1 MTRPL
6 PHHPLIQS
14 VNTFCR
20 CLVFVLPTLCTE
32 AALPPDPAT
41 RCLEAC
47 ALIQHITPSEQQS
60 AWNALD
66 AFSNAPNETLELF
79 SPAGASLYIKGEALS
94 FSAAILHNDRES
106 LRLYSQ
112 MQNKGSGTGQFFS
125 WNEDGQSIDRTDL
138 AWLQCTERPD
148 APVVG
153 ITITTPYPHDTSNIL
168 HGAWAGAFTDTIET
182 DTTEPEKQVGQMNAL
197 FIPNGPSFFFRFT
210 DNRKKYHGE
219 GVFLNNRL
227 VGHLAEEE
235 PSAFYYF
242 DATLDPTNRT
252 IRGNALSV
260 ENHTLTTRRFFL
272 KKEKL
277 P

>member
-1 MTRPL
+1 MILHRRL
-6 PHHPLIQS
+6 HLLIPS

-20 CLVFVLPTLCTE
+20 FLAFVLLARCAE

-94 FSAAILHNDRES
+94 FSAAILHNNREA
-106 LRLYSQ
+106 LRLYAQ
-112 MQNKGSGTGQFFS
+112 MQNNDSGTGHFFT
-125 WNEDGQSIDRTDL
+125 WNADGQSIDRTDL
-138 AWLQCTERPD
+138 AWLQCAERTD

-153 ITITTPYPHDTSNIL
+153 ITLTTPYAHDTSNIL
-168 HGAWAGAFTDTIET
+168 HGAWAGAFTDSTET
-182 DTTEPEKQVGQMNAL
+182 GAPEPEKQVGQMNAL

-210 DNRKKYHGE
+210 DNRNICQGE

-227 VGHLAEEE
+227 VGHLPEADA
-235 PSAFYYF
+235 PTFYYF

-260 ENHTLTTRRFFL
+260 ENITISTRRFFL
-272 KKEKL
+272 KKE
-277 P
+277 